1 MTQHQ
6 FEALTK
12 LDSETAYVYLKKD
25 DVIVKFGDVE
35 IVLVLSPNGRYSIE
49 NAEVLYNEEDIA

>member
-12 LDSETAYVYLKKD
+12 LDSEIAYVYLKKD

-35 IVLVLSPNGRYSIE
+35 IVLSPNGRYSIE